1 MDRITGSIS
10 ARAGVSGE
18 ISTQA
23 GIGGTLVIPEEVL
36 PERYEGAYTVTPSGQ
51 EQRLRTEGMMMR
63 GDVIIEPIPQ
73 NYGLVTWDGIKIT
86 IS

>member
-10 ARAGVSGE
+10 VRAAVAGG
-18 ISTQA
+18 ISIQA

-36 PERYEGAYTVTPSGQ
+36 PDRYDGPYTVTPSGQ

-63 GDVIIEPIPQ
+63 GDVIIGPIPQ

>member
-1 MDRITGSIS
+1 MDKITGSIS
-10 ARAGVSGE
+10 VQSGVE
-18 ISTQA
+18 
-23 GIGGTLVIPEEVL
+23 GTLVIPEEVL
-36 PERYEGAYTVTPSGQ
+36 PARYDGADTVTPSGQ
-51 EQRLRTEGMMMR
+51 QQRLQTEGLMMR